1 MLRRK
6 IMGVLLMHAILL
18 PTLAFGQAAPKVYE
32 APKDVLD
39 KIKEEGTKNSQIMQT
54 LSYLSDVIGPR
65 LTASPGMKRG
75 NDWTRDTLAKWG
87 LQNAHL
93 EPWGPFGRGWTLK
106 RFYAMVNG
114 PAAFPLIAYP
124 KAWSP
129 GTDTLVPPPAG
140 PVVDPKAKKGKT
152 LATAPVA
159 ARANQNTAYTAEVV
173 HFNAAKEED
182 LAQYKGKLKGKIVLL
197 GAIRE
202 VPARFEAPGKRATE
216 KELLD
221 LANAPD
227 PAAPR
232 PAGAN
237 RPGGFPGGPNAQQP
251 GVLSAAARFRFL
263 SEEGAAIIIDG
274 ARGDGGTIFVSQATA
289 VQPAP
294 AAGAAPGA
302 PGAPQ
307 GPRYYEK
314 GANVPIQVSAAAEH
328 FNRVA
333 RMVDA
338 GEKVTMTVDLAVEFQ
353 DTDTNG
359 YNTIAEIP
367 GTDKADEIVM
377 LGGHLDSWQS
387 GTGATDNAAGC
398 SVMMEAVR
406 ILKTLGLKP
415 RRTIRI
421 ALWTGEE
428 QGLLGSR
435 AYVKQHFGYLGDGTT
450 PAFGGGGG
458 GGAANRAPQ
467 KLTKLPEYD
476 KLSAYFNIDNGTG
489 KIRGIYEQGNDN
501 VRPIF
506 SQWFNSFRDP
516 KWYDAAKY
524 DKDKIDM
531 SATTI
536 TISNTGG
543 TDHQSFDA
551 IGLPGFQFIQ
561 DEIEYNQRTHHS
573 NMDVFDRIQGD
584 DMKQMAIILAAFVYQ
599 TAMMDDKLPK
609 KNNAPQ

>member
-6 IMGVLLMHAILL
+6 IVGVMLVYAFLL
-18 PTLAFGQAAPKVYE
+18 PTIAFGQTASKIYE
-32 APKDVLD
+32 VSPEVLA
-39 KIKEEGTKNSQIMQT
+39 KIKDEGTKNSQIMQT
-54 LSYLSDVIGPR
+54 LGYLSDVIGPR

-114 PAAFPLIAYP
+114 PTAFPLIAYP

-129 GTDTLVPPPAG
+129 GTDTLTAPPAMAA
-140 PVVDPKAKKGKT
+140 VDPKAKKGKT
-152 LATAPVA
+152 PPPPVPVP
-159 ARANQNTAYTAEVV
+159 ANQNTAYTGEVV
-173 HFNAAKEED
+173 HFNATKEED
-182 LAQYKGKLKGKIVLL
+182 LAQYKGNLKGKIVLL
-197 GAIRE
+197 GPLRDVA
-202 VPARFEAPGKRATE
+202 ARFDAPGKRYTD

-221 LANAPD
+221 LADAPD

-232 PAGAN
+232 PAGN
-237 RPGGFPGGPNAQQP
+237 RPQGGPGGPGGANNFQFN
-251 GVLSAAARFRFL
+251 AARFRFL
-263 SEEGAAIIIDG
+263 AEEGVAIIIDG

-294 AAGAAPGA
+294 AAGVTPAPPGA
-302 PGAPQ
+302 PAAPQ

-314 GANVPIQVSAAAEH
+314 GANIPIQVSAAAEH

-353 DTDTNG
+353 DTDPNG

-367 GTDKADEIVM
+367 GTDKADELVM

-387 GTGATDNAAGC
+387 GTGATDNGAGC
-398 SVMMEAVR
+398 AVMMEAVR
-406 ILKTLGLKP
+406 ILKTLGLQP

-428 QGLLGSR
+428 EGLLGSR

-458 GGAANRAPQ
+458 GGGANRAPQ

-506 SQWFNSFRDP
+506 RQWFSPFRDP
-516 KWYDAAKY
+516 KWYD
-524 DKDKIDM
+524 KDKTLDM
-531 SATTI
+531 SADTI
-536 TISNTGG
+536 SISNTGG

-584 DMKQMAIILAAFVYQ
+584 DMKQMAIILATFVYQ
-599 TAMMDDKLPK
+599 TAMMDDKMPK